1 MQQFYFLAIQWKG
14 KKLASWISAHP
25 SSLQNYSSSK
35 HMEKIKIS
43 LNGWMDK
50 ENVAYI
56 HSGILFSHEKWNCS
70 ICDNMNESG
79 GYYVKWNKPDRE
91 R

>member
-1 MQQFYFLAIQWKG
+1 
-14 KKLASWISAHP
+14 
-25 SSLQNYSSSK
+25 
-35 HMEKIKIS
+35 METIKIF

-56 HSGILFSHEKWNCS
+56 HSGILFSHEKGNCS

-79 GYYVKWNKPDRE
+79 EYYVKWNKPDRE
-91 R
+91 RQMLYCITYTWNK